1 MAELKDY
8 ILEHFIKGKDVVYI
22 GKELVRCKDCEH
34 FTGDYKNLGSRCVLL
49 GMPTHSN
56 DYCSRG
62 ERKEETK

>member
-34 FTGDYKNLGSRCVLL
+34 FTDDYKDLGSRCVAWYAYAFKRLL
-49 GMPTHSN
+49 LPCRTQS
-56 DYCSRG
+56 
-62 ERKEETK
+62 